1 MASKTQEQTEISELQ
16 RQRRVDP
23 DVTRHILAEWEAE
36 GWPDIWPYELY
47 NAARDE
53 WVEFDSPEALKAA
66 TVGD

>member
-1 MASKTQEQTEISELQ
+1 MTNKTKQQMEISQDEQQ
-16 RQRRVDP
+16 RWVDP
-23 DVTRHILAEWEAE
+23 DVTRHIIAEWEAE
-36 GWPDIWPYELY
+36 GRPDIWPYELY